1 MHNSYSNDDMERK
14 KLMLVNDYVG
24 EIINFLQSIAKPGE
38 PPKVDPEAARRE
50 AVKLIESVW
59 NPQATEQEIRRRADA
74 RLNEIKESRRA
85 IMTMDPASQAEE
97 MIASLPELKELLKRS
112 FANANSKN
120 QFEKAVGILE
130 RIQRD
135 ATGKIVLDPQQ
146 TAIVPKIYCNIFVRF
161 KLQRGRQKQQQQM
174 QAPQA
179 QQHPQR
185 RQPPVGMPPQGMPSQ
200 GMPSPQPVSSPKQ
213 QPPPQH
219 MQPHPVQHQPPPPH
233 PPGHPPPPPPP
244 PQHVPGY
251 PGAVHP
257 QQVRKPEA
265 PATPNCDD
273 FLTRLFKFVRNDTA
287 VFYSTPHPPHF

>member
-1 MHNSYSNDDMERK
+1 MHTSYSNDDIERK

-24 EIINFLQSIAKPGE
+24 EIITFLQSLSKPGE
-38 PPKVDPEAARRE
+38 PAKVDPEAARRE

-59 NPQATEQEIRRRADA
+59 NPQATEQEIRRRAEA
-74 RLNEIKESRRA
+74 RLNEIKESHRA
-85 IMTMDPASQAEE
+85 ILTMDPASQAEE

-112 FANANSKN
+112 FSNANSKN
-120 QFEKAVGILE
+120 QIEKAVGILE

-135 ATGKIVLDPQQ
+135 ATGKVVLDPQQ
-146 TAIVPKIYCNIFVRF
+146 TAYVPKIYCNIFLRF
-161 KLQRGRQKQQQQM
+161 KDAQRALQRQQQL
-174 QAPQA
+174 QAPQG

-185 RQPPVGMPPQGMPSQ
+185 RQQPVGMPPQ

-219 MQPHPVQHQPPPPH
+219 MQPHPVQHQPPPH
-233 PPGHPPPPPPP
+233 PPPPPPPPP